1 MQKPRYALVAYVNDP
16 VAQFI
21 KQIRRE
27 LHPNLP
33 HLPAHLTVLPPRLL
47 QDSESSALEVVEEI
61 CSQIEPFEVMLGEVE
76 TFIPVTPTVFIRVA
90 HAHRVSDLHSRL
102 CATKILGCQ
111 EEWPYLPHMTI
122 VKMST
127 EAQAQEAY
135 LLARRRWAE
144 FEGSRCIPVNELTFV
159 RETGQDRWADLAG
172 IPLGRTLVSPHNS

>member
-102 CATKILGCQ
+102 CATKILGFR